1 MPSVVIPRWIIIVAA
16 VLVLI
21 GLMTFVASLAVGYIL
36 DEYVSP
42 PFSQQSVPS
51 SRPY

>member
-1 MPSVVIPRWIIIVAA
+1 MRSVVVPRWIIIVGT
-16 VLVLI
+16 VLVLL
-21 GLMTFVASLAVGYIL
+21 GLMTFVASLVVGYIL

-51 SRPY
+51 SRA

>member
-1 MPSVVIPRWIIIVAA
+1 MPSIVVPRWFIIAGAVV
-16 VLVLI
+16 VLV
-21 GLMTFVASLAVGYIL
+21 GLMTFVASLIVGYIL

-51 SRPY
+51 SHP

>member
-1 MPSVVIPRWIIIVAA
+1 MPYIVVPRWIIIVGA
-16 VLVLI
+16 VLVLV
-21 GLMTFVASLAVGYIL
+21 GLMTLVASLIVGYIL

-51 SRPY
+51 SRP